1 MTNTCAVILAAGEG
15 KRMRSNKS
23 KVLLEVQL
31 KPMLGWVTDAIRKA
45 GIENLCV
52 VTGHRRE
59 QVEAYLENSCETVVQ
74 SERKGTGHAVMM
86 AREFLE
92 RHHGGH
98 VLICCGDAP
107 FLDSE
112 TIADAFAQHL
122 ENEAS
127 ATVISA
133 VLDDPTGYGRLIR
146 GNRGELQAI
155 VEHKEATPEQ
165 LAIQEINSGAYWFEI
180 DPLLEV
186 LDSIKASSVTGE
198 YYLPDAVKLL
208 IGAGKTVGAFIAQS
222 DDVVL
227 GANDPSQLFELNRLA
242 RDKIIARHIANG
254 VSMPCTDGIII
265 SNDVVIG
272 ENVTIL
278 PGTILKGRT
287 VIHDGC
293 KIGPTS
299 YIDGS
304 EIGEN
309 CLISLSQVRE
319 SRILEGTDIGPF
331 SDVRPGSVIGPN
343 VHVGNYVEVKN
354 SSVAAGTKIA
364 HHTYIGDSDIGEN
377 VNFGCGCVTANYDGV
392 NKNRCII
399 GDNAFIGSN
408 VNLIAPVSV
417 GEGAYVAAGS
427 TITEDVPSDALSIA
441 RDKQTNK
448 PGWAA
453 EKRSKN

>member
-15 KRMRSNKS
+15 KRMKSNKS

-31 KPMLGWVTDAIRKA
+31 KPMLGWVTDAIRSA
-45 GIENLCV
+45 GIADLCA

-59 QVEAYLENSCETVVQ
+59 QVEEYLAGSCETVVQ
-74 SERKGTGHAVMM
+74 TERKGTGHAVMM

-92 RHHGGH
+92 RHSGGH

-107 FLDSE
+107 FLDSD
-112 TIADAFAQHL
+112 TIADAFSQHT
-122 ENEAS
+122 ENNAS

-146 GNRGELQAI
+146 GNRGDLLAI
-155 VEHKEATPEQ
+155 VEHKEATSEQ

-186 LDSIKASSVTGE
+186 LDNIKASSVTGE

-208 IGAGKTVGAFIAQS
+208 IEAGKSVGAFIAQS

-242 RDKIIARHIANG
+242 RDKIISRHIANG

-265 SNDVVIG
+265 SNDVIIG
-272 ENVTIL
+272 DNVTVF
-278 PGTILKGRT
+278 PGTVLKGKT

-299 YIDGS
+299 YIDNS

-309 CLISLSQVRE
+309 CVISLSQVRK
-319 SRILEGTDIGPF
+319 SSVLENTDIGPF
-331 SDVRPGSVIGPN
+331 SDIRPGSVIGPN
-343 VHVGNYVEVKN
+343 VHVGNYVEIKN
-354 SSVAAGTKIA
+354 STVAAGTKIA

-392 NKNRCII
+392 SKNRCAV
-399 GDNAFIGSN
+399 GSNAFIGSN

-417 GEGAYVAAGS
+417 GSGAYVAAGS
-427 TITEDVPSDALSIA
+427 TITEDVPENALSIA
-441 RDKQTNK
+441 RDRQTNK
-448 PGWAA
+448 LEWAS

>member
-45 GIENLCV
+45 GIENLCA

-59 QVEAYLENSCETVVQ
+59 QVEAYLANSCETVVQ

-107 FLDSE
+107 FLDSD
-112 TIADAFAQHL
+112 TIADAFSQHL

-180 DPLLEV
+180 DGLLEV

-208 IGAGKTVGAFIAQS
+208 IGAGRTVGAFIAQS

-242 RDKIIARHIANG
+242 RDKIISRHIANG

-278 PGTILKGRT
+278 PGTILKGKT
-287 VIHDGC
+287 IIGDGC

-299 YIDGS
+299 YIDES

-319 SRILEGTDIGPF
+319 SKILPNTDIGPF
-331 SDVRPGSVIGPN
+331 SDVRPGSSIGPD
-343 VHVGNYVEVKN
+343 VHVGNYVEIKN
-354 SSVAAGTKIA
+354 SSVASGTKIA

-392 NKNRCII
+392 NKNRCVV

-448 PGWAA
+448 LGWAA
-453 EKRSKN
+453 DKRSKN

>member
-1 MTNTCAVILAAGEG
+1 MTNICAVILAAGEG

-45 GIENLCV
+45 DIDNLCV

-59 QVEAYLENSCETVVQ
+59 QVEAYLAGSCETVVQ
-74 SERKGTGHAVMM
+74 TERKGTGHAVMM
-86 AREFLE
+86 ARSFLE
-92 RHHGGH
+92 RHSGGH

-107 FLDSE
+107 FLDSD
-112 TIADAFAQHL
+112 TISSAFKQHS
-122 ENEAS
+122 ENNAS

-146 GNRGELQAI
+146 GARGELEAI
-155 VEHKEATPEQ
+155 VEHKEANTEQ
-165 LAIQEINSGAYWFEI
+165 LAIHEINSGAYWFEI
-180 DPLLEV
+180 DALLQV
-186 LDSIKASSVTGE
+186 LDSIKASSITGE

-242 RDKIIARHIANG
+242 REKILSHHISNG
-254 VSMPCTDGIII
+254 VAMPCTDGIVI
-265 SNDVVIG
+265 SSDVVIG

-278 PGTILKGRT
+278 PGTILKGNT

-293 KIGPTS
+293 RIGPTS
-299 YIDGS
+299 YIEDS
-304 EIGEN
+304 EICES
-309 CLISLSQVRE
+309 CVISLSQIRE
-319 SRILEGTDIGPF
+319 SKILERTDIGPF
-331 SDVRPGSVIGPN
+331 SDVRPGSEIGPD
-343 VHVGNYVEVKN
+343 VHVGNYVEIKN
-354 SSVAAGTKIA
+354 SSVSSGTQIA
-364 HHTYIGDSDIGEN
+364 HHTYIGDSDIGSN

-392 NKNRCII
+392 RKNRCVVE
-399 GDNAFIGSN
+399 DNAFIGSN
-408 VNLIAPVSV
+408 VNLIAPVCV
-417 GEGAYVAAGS
+417 GSGAYVAAGS

-453 EKRSKN
+453 SKRSK

>member
-1 MTNTCAVILAAGEG
+1 MANKCAVILAAGEG

-31 KPMLGWVTDAIRKA
+31 KPMLGWVTDAIRNA
-45 GIENLCV
+45 DIQDLCV

-59 QVEAYLENSCETVVQ
+59 QVEAYLAGSCETVVQ
-74 SERKGTGHAVMM
+74 TERKGTGHAVMM

-92 RHHGGH
+92 KHHGGH

-112 TIADAFAQHL
+112 TISDAFKQHT

-146 GNRGELQAI
+146 GARGELQAI

-165 LAIQEINSGAYWFEI
+165 LSIQEINSGAYWFEI

-208 IGAGKTVGAFIAQS
+208 IGAGKSVGAFIAQS

-227 GANDPSQLFELNRLA
+227 GANDPAQLFELNRLA
-242 RDKIIARHIANG
+242 RDKILSRHISNG
-254 VSMPCTDGIII
+254 VAMPCIDGIII
-265 SNDVVIG
+265 GSDVVIG
-272 ENVTIL
+272 DNVTIL
-278 PGTILKGRT
+278 PGTVLKGKTIIR
-287 VIHDGC
+287 DGC
-293 KIGPTS
+293 RIGPTS
-299 YIDGS
+299 YIDNS
-304 EIGEN
+304 EICEN
-309 CLISLSQVRE
+309 CLISLSQIRDSKIYE
-319 SRILEGTDIGPF
+319 NTDIGPF
-331 SDVRPGSVIGPN
+331 SDVRPGSEIGPD
-343 VHVGNYVEVKN
+343 VHVGNYVEIKN
-354 SSVAAGTKIA
+354 STVASGTKIA
-364 HHTYIGDSDIGEN
+364 HHTYIGDSDIGSN
-377 VNFGCGCVTANYDGV
+377 VNFGCGCVTANYDGI
-392 NKNRCII
+392 NKNRCKV

-408 VNLIAPVSV
+408 VNLIAPVAV
-417 GEGAYVAAGS
+417 GDGAYVAAGS
-427 TITEDVPSDALSIA
+427 TITDDVPSDALSIA

-448 PGWAA
+448 LGWAA
-453 EKRSKN
+453 EKRHK

>member
-31 KPMLGWVTDAIRKA
+31 KPMLGWVTDAIRKS
-45 GIENLCV
+45 GIEDLCV

-59 QVEAYLENSCETVVQ
+59 QVEEYLAGSCETVVQ
-74 SERKGTGHAVMM
+74 TERKGTGHAVMM

-112 TIADAFAQHL
+112 TISDAFAQHN
-122 ENEAS
+122 ENGAS

-146 GNRGELQAI
+146 GNRGELEAI
-155 VEHKEATPEQ
+155 VEHKEATPDQ

-208 IGAGKTVGAFIAQS
+208 IGAGKSVGAFIAQS

-227 GANDPSQLFELNRLA
+227 GANDPAQLFELNRLA
-242 RDKIIARHIANG
+242 RDKILSRHISNG
-254 VSMPCTDGIII
+254 VAMPCIDGIVI

-278 PGTILKGRT
+278 PGTVLKGKT
-287 VIHDGC
+287 VIGDGC
-293 KIGPTS
+293 RIGPTS
-299 YIDGS
+299 YIDDC
-304 EIGEN
+304 EVGEN
-309 CLISLSQVRE
+309 CLISLSQIRE
-319 SRILEGTDIGPF
+319 SRILENTDIGPF
-331 SDVRPGSVIGPN
+331 SDVRPGSQIGPD
-343 VHVGNYVEVKN
+343 VHVGNYVEIKN
-354 SSVAAGTKIA
+354 STVAAGTKIA
-364 HHTYIGDSDIGEN
+364 HHTYIGDSTIGEN

-392 NKNRCII
+392 NKNRCVI

-408 VNLIAPVSV
+408 VNLIAPVEI
-417 GEGAYVAAGS
+417 GAGAYVAAGS
-427 TITEDVPSDALSIA
+427 TITENVPDDSLSIA
-441 RDKQTNK
+441 RDRQTNK
-448 PGWAA
+448 LGWVSAQ
-453 EKRSKN
+453 KNK

>member
-1 MTNTCAVILAAGEG
+1 MTNNCAVILAAGEG

-31 KPMLGWVTDAIRKA
+31 KPMLGWVTDAIRQA
-45 GIENLCV
+45 DIADLCV

-59 QVEAYLENSCETVVQ
+59 QVEAYLAGSCETVIQ
-74 SERKGTGHAVMM
+74 TERKGTGHAVMM

-92 RHHGGH
+92 RHSGGH

-107 FLDSE
+107 FLDSA
-112 TIADAFAQHL
+112 TISDAFKQHI

-133 VLDDPTGYGRLIR
+133 VLDDPTGYGRLVR
-146 GNRGELQAI
+146 GSRGELQAI

-180 DPLLEV
+180 DALLTV

-208 IGAGKTVGAFIAQS
+208 IGAGKSVGAFIAQS

-227 GANDPSQLFELNRLA
+227 GANDPAQLFELNRLA
-242 RDKIIARHIANG
+242 RDKIISRHIANG
-254 VSMPCTDGIII
+254 VSMPCIDGIII
-265 SNDVVIG
+265 GNDVVIG

-278 PGTILKGRT
+278 PGTILKGKT

-293 KIGPTS
+293 RIGPTS
-299 YIDGS
+299 YIDDS

-319 SRILEGTDIGPF
+319 SKILDGTDIGPF
-331 SDVRPGSVIGPN
+331 SDVRPGSAIGPN
-343 VHVGNYVEVKN
+343 VHVGNYVEIKN

-364 HHTYIGDSDIGEN
+364 HHTYVGDSDIGEN

-392 NKNRCII
+392 NKNRCVI
-399 GDNAFIGSN
+399 GNNAFIGSN

-417 GEGAYVAAGS
+417 GDGAYVAAGS
-427 TITEDVPSDALSIA
+427 TITEDVPADSLSIA
-441 RDKQTNK
+441 RDRQTNK
-448 PGWAA
+448 LGWAA
-453 EKRSKN
+453 DKRNK

>member
-1 MTNTCAVILAAGEG
+1 MINNCAVILAAGEG

-31 KPMLGWVTDAIRKA
+31 KPMLGWVTDAIRNA
-45 GIENLCV
+45 GIGNLCV

-59 QVEAYLENSCETVVQ
+59 QVEAYLAGSCETVVQ
-74 SERKGTGHAVMM
+74 TERKGTGHAVMM
-86 AREFLE
+86 AREFLD
-92 RHHGGH
+92 RHRSGH

-107 FLDSE
+107 FLDSD
-112 TIADAFAQHL
+112 TISDAFAQHM

-146 GNRGELQAI
+146 GSRGELQAI

-180 DPLLEV
+180 DALLNV
-186 LDSIKASSVTGE
+186 LDSIKASSITGE

-208 IGAGKTVGAFIAQS
+208 IGAGKSVGAFIAQS

-242 RDKIIARHIANG
+242 RDKILSRHIANG
-254 VSMPCTDGIII
+254 VGMPCTDGIII
-265 SNDVVIG
+265 GNDVVIG

-278 PGTILKGRT
+278 PGTILKGKT

-293 KIGPTS
+293 RIGPTS
-299 YIDGS
+299 YIDES
-304 EIGEN
+304 DIGEN
-309 CLISLSQVRE
+309 CIISLSQVRE
-319 SRILEGTDIGPF
+319 SKVLENTDIGPY
-331 SDVRPGSVIGPN
+331 SDIRPGSDIGPN
-343 VHVGNYVEVKN
+343 VHIGNYVEVKN

-392 NKNRCII
+392 NKNRCVI
-399 GDNAFIGSN
+399 GNDAFIGSN
-408 VNLIAPVSV
+408 VNLIAPISV
-417 GEGAYVAAGS
+417 GDGAYVAAGS
-427 TITEDVPSDALSIA
+427 TITEDVPSGSLSIA
-441 RDKQTNK
+441 RDRQTNK
-448 PGWAA
+448 LGWADG
-453 EKRSKN
+453 KKNK